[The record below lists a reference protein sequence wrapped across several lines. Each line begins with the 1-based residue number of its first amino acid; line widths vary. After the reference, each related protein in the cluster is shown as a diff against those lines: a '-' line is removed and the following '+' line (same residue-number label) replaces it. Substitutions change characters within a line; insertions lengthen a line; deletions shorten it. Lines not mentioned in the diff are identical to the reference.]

1 MKYFILFII
10 YIAVFAALFFILSL
24 FGILWTDY
32 KTVITNK
39 DWFFVYS
46 VLIGW
51 WTAGIVAVDY
61 YEKVIEN
68 N

>member
-51 WTAGIVAVDY
+51 WTAGTIAVDY